1 MALFHLAVWH
11 STCFQL
17 HVAGSSTST
26 LDTRYTTPSL
36 QKLGGFND
44 MATVVGLFDTSAQA
58 QTAVEQLRSSGI
70 SPNAISVA
78 MKSDDNT
85 TAVTSTTVTDTDT
98 GSGIVTGAVGGGV
111 LGGLAGLLV
120 GVGALAVPGMGP
132 LVVAGPLAT
141 TLIGA
146 GVGAAA
152 GGLVGALVS
161 AGVPEE
167 EARLYETG
175 VQRGGVLVTV
185 RTPDGR
191 EQMVRD
197 ILNANG
203 ARDIRNDANTLYT
216 DENYRHGQVY
226 HEGVRDNAAGAA
238 TGGAGGAV
246 AGGVIGAAV
255 GGPIGAAGGAAIGG
269 ALGAAGGEKA
279 EEKAKEDRTAYDT
292 ETDTTYHTDTP

>member
-1 MALFHLAVWH
+1 
-11 STCFQL
+11 
-17 HVAGSSTST
+17 
-26 LDTRYTTPSL
+26 
-36 QKLGGFND
+36 

-78 MKSDDNT
+78 MKSNDNT
-85 TAVTSTTVTDTDT
+85 DVTNTTVTDTTADT

-120 GVGALAVPGMGP
+120 GVGALAIPGLGP

-152 GGLVGALVS
+152 GGLVGALVN

-167 EARLYETG
+167 EAKMYETG

-185 RTPDGR
+185 RTPDGQ
-191 EQMVRD
+191 EQMARNV
-197 ILNANG
+197 LNANG
-203 ARDIRNDANTLYT
+203 ARDIRNDASTLYR
-216 DENYRHGQVY
+216 DENYRYGQVNN
-226 HEGVRDNAAGAA
+226 EGMRTNTGSNATGAA

-279 EEKAKEDRTAYDT
+279 EEGVKESDRTGY
-292 ETDTTYHTDTP
+292 ETDTDTSYRTNTP